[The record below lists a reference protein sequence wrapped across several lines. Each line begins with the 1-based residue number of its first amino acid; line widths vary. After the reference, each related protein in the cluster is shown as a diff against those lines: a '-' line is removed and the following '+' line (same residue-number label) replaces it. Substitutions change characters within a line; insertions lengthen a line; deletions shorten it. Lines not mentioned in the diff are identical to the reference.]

1 MDFVYKKV
9 IAFVLSEAAA
19 HSDRIKIAIVGMIMA
34 GFAVIASR
42 CGFCGQFLTPDV
54 ADKLATGIVSVVL
67 VLIHSIGNR
76 DITVPD
82 NGPIPASAVPPAPPV
97 VNP

>member
-54 ADKLATGIVSVVL
+54 ALLAWFWCLSIQSETGIL
-67 VLIHSIGNR
+67 RFLTMALFR
-76 DITVPD
+76 PLRCLL
-82 NGPIPASAVPPAPPV
+82 PLPW
-97 VNP
+97 